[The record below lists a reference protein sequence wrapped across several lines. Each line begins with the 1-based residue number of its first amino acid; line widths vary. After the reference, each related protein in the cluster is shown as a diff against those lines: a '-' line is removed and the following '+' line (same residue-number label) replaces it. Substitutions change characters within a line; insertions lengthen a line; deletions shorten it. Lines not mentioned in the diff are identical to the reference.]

1 MYESNNEG
9 KRSYVNDLLKPML
22 LFTGL
27 GIINVEYLD
36 DTSEKTRMYPETV
49 LITNANP
56 AKTISVNVS
65 GDSIGSLVC
74 DVMKKLFGLDYA
86 REREEDKV

>member
-1 MYESNNEG
+1 
-9 KRSYVNDLLKPML
+9 
-22 LFTGL
+22 
-27 GIINVEYLD
+27 
-36 DTSEKTRMYPETV
+36 MYPETV